1 MEKLRNLPGLPD
13 LDEERR
19 HSLTQAYDTL
29 ARLFSAQGY
38 RVIDTPIIE
47 PTELFL
53 RKGGGEMAAQ
63 MYSFTDPG
71 GNPVSLRPEFT
82 SSIVRWFLGEDRLDI
97 LPLRAQYSG
106 PVFRYRGDHEE
117 YRQFHQAGVE
127 LIGSGNPE
135 ADAEVL
141 ILACQGLA
149 ALGVDNVQLVLGD
162 LGIYK
167 DMIGQLGLSERAR
180 VFVLNNIG
188 RLKDGPAGL
197 KAVEAQATKFRL
209 ISDDGWQDSA
219 LEQIVGMKD
228 AQARH
233 LIAGMIEQEDPE
245 ALGQRTSAE
254 VAERLLNRIHG
265 AKDRSKMKKAL
276 DLASKLASIEGDP
289 DVSLAKAGELL
300 RLHNIQSKSLDR
312 LGEVVDLI
320 SGEDLG
326 HTSVGINF
334 GMARGIAYYTGTV
347 FELLNAETGV
357 SYGGGGRYDELAR
370 NMGGSHDL
378 PALGFAYGMEQ
389 LLSGKPNLSKS
400 LENSPGRTGAL
411 VVPTTTE
418 AFKAARK
425 VAEELRMEY
434 GNPVEMEVSGRSL
447 EENLA
452 YATAIGIGEVVR
464 VSADGERKVHS
475 VDVQ

>member
-19 HSLTQAYDTL
+19 LSLTQAYETL
-29 ARLFSAQGY
+29 ARLFSVQGY

-53 RKGGGEMAAQ
+53 RKGGGEMAAR

-82 SSIVRWFLGEDRLDI
+82 SSIVRWSLEEDRLDL

-127 LIGSGNPE
+127 LIGSGNPR

-149 ALGVDNVQLVLGD
+149 ALGVGSVRLVLGD

-180 VFVLNNIG
+180 VFVLNNVG
-188 RLKDGPAGL
+188 RLKHGAEGL
-197 KAVEAQATKFRL
+197 KAVEAQAAKFRL
-209 ISDDGWQDSA
+209 ISDESRQDPA
-219 LEQIVGMKD
+219 LEQVIGMKET
-228 AQARH
+228 QARD
-233 LIAGMIEQEDPE
+233 LIAGMIEQEDPG
-245 ALGQRTSAE
+245 ALGQRSPTE
-254 VAERLLNRIHG
+254 VAERLLNRIQG
-265 AKDRSKMKKAL
+265 VKDLSKMKQAL
-276 DLASKLASIEGDP
+276 DIASELASIEGDP
-289 DVSLAKAGELL
+289 EASLSEVGELL
-300 RLHNIQSKSLDR
+300 RLHNIRSKSLDR

-320 SGEDLG
+320 IGEDLG
-326 HTSVGINF
+326 DTSVGMDF

-347 FELLNAETGV
+347 FELLDAETGV
-357 SYGGGGRYDELAR
+357 FFGGGGRYDELAR
-370 NMGGSHDL
+370 NMGSNRDL

-389 LLSGKPNLSKS
+389 LLSSAPNQCKILA
-400 LENSPGRTGAL
+400 NSPGQLGAL
-411 VVPTTTE
+411 VVPATTE
-418 AFKAARK
+418 AFKLARTVAA
-425 VAEELRMEY
+425 ELRIEY
-434 GNPVEMEVSGRSL
+434 RKPVEMEVSGRSL
-447 EENLA
+447 EESLA
-452 YATAIGIGEVVR
+452 YAAVRGIGTVVQ

-475 VDVQ
+475 IDVQ